1 MDDLIQ
7 NQNLTKKEKDVLFD
21 FFLHLPYDIRQT
33 VRGIIM
39 AHPEHIKEIIPIID
53 KKREFMQNP
62 TRQLAENI
70 LGMEKNALEKLL
82 P

>member
-7 NQNLTKKEKDVLFD
+7 NQNITEKEKKALFD

-33 VRGIIM
+33 VRGIIS
-39 AHPEHIKEIIPIID
+39 AHPEQLRNILPIID
-53 KKREFMQNP
+53 KKREFMKNP
-62 TRQLAENI
+62 NRQLADEI
-70 LGMEKNALEKLL
+70 LGMEKNALEQFL